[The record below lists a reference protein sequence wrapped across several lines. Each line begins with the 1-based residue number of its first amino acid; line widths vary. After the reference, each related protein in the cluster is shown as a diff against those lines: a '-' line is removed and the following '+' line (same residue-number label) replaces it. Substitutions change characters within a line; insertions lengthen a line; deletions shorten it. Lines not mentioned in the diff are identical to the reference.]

1 MSRLPS
7 RQWSF
12 VDWSFE
18 LANVTT
24 IEWNSAVRS
33 TVVQLLTTHMKVA
46 ENEIDFLLVRDTTD
60 SELKLSVIS
69 RMTLEAEIGDYIL
82 KHFKLFEPD
91 FNSELEKVHKDAAI
105 RIVEMK
111 LREPMNLS
119 SIVDV
124 CVTIAIMLVL
134 MVVEYFVCVR
144 VKSPQTKSLKHLKE
158 GSLLSE
164 SV

>member
-1 MSRLPS
+1 M
-7 RQWSF
+7 
-12 VDWSFE
+12 
-18 LANVTT
+18 
-24 IEWNSAVRS
+24 
-33 TVVQLLTTHMKVA
+33 
-46 ENEIDFLLVRDTTD
+46 
-60 SELKLSVIS
+60 
-69 RMTLEAEIGDYIL
+69 
-82 KHFKLFEPD
+82 
-91 FNSELEKVHKDAAI
+91 HKDAAI

-119 SIVDV
+119 SFVDV